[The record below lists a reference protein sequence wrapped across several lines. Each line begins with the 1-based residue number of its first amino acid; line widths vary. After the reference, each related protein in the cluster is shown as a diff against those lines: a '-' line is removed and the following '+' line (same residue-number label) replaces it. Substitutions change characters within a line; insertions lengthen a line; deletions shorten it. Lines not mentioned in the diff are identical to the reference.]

1 MGSMNQNTDLRLSH
15 FMDGNEGWGRASG
28 RVVYGR
34 LVQYV
39 ESKPG
44 VLIFEVSLAGV
55 KRVDISFASET
66 VVELARRY
74 RAGKG
79 FCFVDLTDADMEENF
94 AAAAERSK
102 QPLMAWTGS
111 KGRVVGPQ
119 PSQGLADAFAYAMSK
134 SEVRASDYAAS
145 ASNVSITNASTKF
158 KQLWEAGYLLRQ
170 EGTAASGGVEFVY
183 CRIR

>member
-1 MGSMNQNTDLRLSH
+1 MNQSADLRLSH
-15 FMDGNEGWGRASG
+15 FMDGDEGWGRAAG
-28 RVVYGR
+28 RVVYPR

-44 VLIFEVSLAGV
+44 VLVFAVSVAGV

-66 VVELARRY
+66 VVELARRH
-74 RAGKG
+74 RTGKG

-102 QPLMAWTGS
+102 QPLMAWAGS
-111 KGRVVGPQ
+111 KGRVMGPQ
-119 PSQGLADAFAYAMSK
+119 PSQGLADAFSYALTK
-134 SEVRASDYAAS
+134 SEVRASDFATS

-170 EGTAASGGVEFVY
+170 EATAASGGVEFVY
-183 CRIR
+183 CRIK